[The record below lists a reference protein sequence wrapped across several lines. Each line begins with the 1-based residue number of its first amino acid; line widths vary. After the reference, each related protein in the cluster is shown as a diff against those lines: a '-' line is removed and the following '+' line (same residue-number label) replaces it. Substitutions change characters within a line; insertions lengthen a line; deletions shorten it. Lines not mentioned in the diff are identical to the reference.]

1 MNAPDFIFDVTQF
14 RIDYPQF
21 SDDVKFPDATL
32 QMYWD
37 WATCYIS
44 DRDYGFLHGRCR
56 FHAINLMTAHL
67 AALSVVIAQ
76 GNYSQIPGIVQS
88 ATINKISVSLTP
100 PPLENQWQWWLSL
113 TPYGQQ
119 LLALLQVQ
127 SVGGFMI
134 GGAPVR
140 SAFRN
145 QSGGFMGGF
154 NVF

>member
-1 MNAPDFIFDVTQF
+1 MNEPDFVFDVTQF

-21 SDDVKFPDATL
+21 VDDIAFPDATL

-44 DRDYGFLHGRCR
+44 DRDYGFLHGKCR

-67 AALSVVIAQ
+67 AALSVIIAQ
-76 GNYSQIPGIVQS
+76 GNYTQIPGLVQS
-88 ATINKISVSLTP
+88 STISKISVSLTP
-100 PPLENQWQWWLSL
+100 PPLDNQWQWWLSL

-145 QSGGFMGGF
+145 EGGGFYEF
-154 NVF
+154 